1 MKAWSRHFRPWIRL
15 LTWIRPPLGWCRHPG
30 GPRDG
35 WTLTGRRTD
44 RNSPC
49 VLQDFVP
56 FGAGALLPL
65 ALHNKP
71 LSRAR
76 ESLTTSCPGQPVHF
90 FFLHFPSRFFF
101 TAPAQSSATNA
112 VVYAVLPTAPALHFT
127 APAQPPQLML
137 VCVSGLVFQ

>member
-1 MKAWSRHFRPWIRL
+1 MIYAKSPLAWSRHFRPWIRL
-15 LTWIRPPLGWCRHPG
+15 LRTWIRPPLGWCRHPG

-56 FGAGALLPL
+56 FGAAALLPL

-76 ESLTTSCPGQPVHF
+76 ESLTTSCPG
-90 FFLHFPSRFFF
+90 R
-101 TAPAQSSATNA
+101 
-112 VVYAVLPTAPALHFT
+112 
-127 APAQPPQLML
+127 L
-137 VCVSGLVFQ
+137 VAYLGLAWAGI